1 MVNGNIVAAIKNGE
15 LGSENFTAG
24 IRNPMDGA
32 SMQPLGPT
40 VISHIDV
47 LSAESR
53 RIPLAVDG
61 DPPLPKQLAT
71 SLAQEL
77 RASPPAAS
85 ETHEGLV
92 HSTQISQSGQGAE
105 KPVVEPIKQTSNHDN
120 PISGRLDEQESQLPY
135 TPTKVPFD
143 DAEPRLP
150 STPTQLGLEPPPS
163 PPKGLLLS
171 SPNRRVKRKRRS
183 EPNPS
188 PLKPM
193 DLRSAEKVEK
203 PYISNLGPRILV
215 VKNTQETLPTVLPCR
230 NIGVESQ

>member
-1 MVNGNIVAAIKNGE
+1 MVNGNTVAAIKNGE
-15 LGSENFTAG
+15 LGSENFTAS

-32 SMQPLGPT
+32 SMQSLGPT
-40 VISHIDV
+40 VISQVDAV
-47 LSAESR
+47 SVGSR
-53 RIPLAVDG
+53 RTSLAVDV
-61 DPPLPKQLAT
+61 DPPLSKQLAT

-77 RASPPAAS
+77 RASPAAS
-85 ETHEGLV
+85 ETHEDLV
-92 HSTQISQSGQGAE
+92 HSTLIDQSGRGAE
-105 KPVVEPIKQTSNHDN
+105 KPIVEPIKQTSNHDN
-120 PISGRLDEQESQLPY
+120 QNSGQLDEQESQLPY

-171 SPNRRVKRKRRS
+171 SPNRRGKRKRRS

-215 VKNTQETLPTVLPCR
+215 KNTQPTLPIVLPYR
-230 NIGVESQ
+230 KNGVESQ